1 MALIVIKLNPEE
13 LSDPNLDIRYVLPD
27 LVIERS
33 GGAAEDSGF
42 DYAGERPDMYI
53 FLSTDCVAQV
63 LPTVLSLV
71 ENETVLGNDL
81 QRAAE
86 VAVSDGTSWLG
97 VYPAGCTFTLPP
109 EVQGHL

>member
-33 GGAAEDSGF
+33 GGAAEDSGY

-53 FLSTDCVAQV
+53 FLSTESLPQV
-63 LPTVLSLV
+63 LSAVLSLV

-81 QRAAE
+81 RRAAE
-86 VAVSDGTSWLG
+86 VAVNDGTSWLG
-97 VYPAGCTFTLPP
+97 VYPPGRTFTLPS